1 MQVLIMIIIIY
12 WLAQKIEI
20 ARKAKRRRDTARAI
34 AAEKAADRLR
44 REKAREAAA
53 AERQARREARE
64 AREAD
69 RERIRAEKELERL
82 EKAAK
87 AVERENREKEQAET
101 DLYFLIEQKA
111 LYQAM
116 LKETSARLKVEKQK
130 MQAEKEIDAATPGAI
145 SEKEFSRRQKE
156 IDKLTRAVIN
166 LKNKIHALE
175 IKQGKAYYKID
186 N

>member
-1 MQVLIMIIIIY
+1 MQVMIMLIILY
-12 WLAQKIEI
+12 WIAQKIDI
-20 ARKAKRRRDTARAI
+20 AIKAKRRRDLARAI

-44 REKAREAAA
+44 REREREAAA

-69 RERIRAEKELERL
+69 RDRIRAEKELARL

-87 AVERENREKEQAET
+87 AADRETREKEQAET

-111 LYQAM
+111 LYAAM
-116 LKETSARLKVEKQK
+116 LKETAARLKVEKQK

-145 SEKEFSRRQKE
+145 SEKEFNRRQKE

-175 IKQGKAYYKID
+175 IKQGKAYYKI
-186 N
+186 NS

>member
-1 MQVLIMIIIIY
+1 MQVLIMIIILY
-12 WLAQKIEI
+12 WLAQKIDI
-20 ARKAKRRRDTARAI
+20 AVKAKRRRGLARAI

-44 REKAREAAA
+44 RDRERQAAA

-69 RERIRAEKELERL
+69 RERIRAEKELERR

-87 AVERENREKEQAET
+87 AADRETREKEQAET

-145 SEKEFSRRQKE
+145 SEKEFNRRQKE

-175 IKQGKAYYKID
+175 VKQGKAYYKID
-186 N
+186 S

>member
-1 MQVLIMIIIIY
+1 MQVLIMIIILWWI
-12 WLAQKIEI
+12 AQKIDI
-20 ARKAKRRRDTARAI
+20 AIKAKRRRDLARAI

-44 REKAREAAA
+44 RDREREAAA

-64 AREAD
+64 VREAD
-69 RERIRAEKELERL
+69 RDRIRAEKELARL

-87 AVERENREKEQAET
+87 AADRENREKEQAET

-116 LKETSARLKVEKQK
+116 LKETAARLKVEKQK
-130 MQAEKEIDAATPGAI
+130 MQAEREIDAATPGAI

-156 IDKLTRAVIN
+156 IDKLTRAAIN